1 MEVNNMKTALL
12 FSAFVVAAGLTAAD
26 FRIDVAG
33 LKGVGMA
40 ARSASD
46 GVTVRQAEWMK
57 ERKDQR
63 LVASVKVSNEWK
75 EYSFTFVPKKTGNV
89 QLNLM
94 SNSVKDMAA
103 CDGIRVSGSTLKNG
117 GFEEVASS
125 GKPSGWQSMKA
136 PRLVTD
142 GKAGEGKNFVQ
153 VAHNDRWFQIIPCK
167 EGEAVTVTF
176 LARNVAK

>member
-1 MEVNNMKTALL
+1 MKTALL
-12 FSAFVVAAGLTAAD
+12 FSALVMAAGLTAAD

-40 ARSASD
+40 ARTASD
-46 GVTVRQAEWMK
+46 GVTVRQAEWMGD
-57 ERKDQR
+57 RKDQR

-75 EYSFTFVPKKTGNV
+75 EYSFTFVPKKTGSV

-94 SNSVKDMAA
+94 SDSVKDMAA
-103 CDGIRVSGSTLKNG
+103 CDGLRVSGSTLKNG
-117 GFEEVASS
+117 GFEEVSS
-125 GKPSGWQSMKA
+125 GKPSGWQSMQA

-153 VAHNDRWFQIIPCK
+153 VAHNDRWMQTVPCK

-176 LARNVAK
+176 FARCVAK

>member
-1 MEVNNMKTALL
+1 MKTALL
-12 FSAFVVAAGLTAAD
+12 FSALAMAAGLTAAD

-33 LKGVGMA
+33 MKGVGLV
-40 ARSASD
+40 ARTASD
-46 GVTVRQAEWMK
+46 GVTAGQAEWMGD
-57 ERKDQR
+57 RKDQR
-63 LVASVKVSNEWK
+63 LVVTVKVSNEWK

>member
-1 MEVNNMKTALL
+1 
-12 FSAFVVAAGLTAAD
+12 
-26 FRIDVAG
+26 
-33 LKGVGMA
+33 MA

-75 EYSFTFVPKKTGNV
+75 EYSFTFVPKKTGSI

-94 SNSVKDMAA
+94 SDSIKDMAA
-103 CDGIRVSGSTLKNG
+103 CDGFRISGSSLKNG
-117 GFEEVASS
+117 GFEEVSSS
-125 GKPSGWQSMKA
+125 GKPSGWQSMHA

-142 GKAGEGKNFVQ
+142 GKAGEGKNFVE
-153 VAHNDRWFQIIPCK
+153 VAHNDRWMQTVPCK

-176 LARNVAK
+176 LARSVAAK